1 MSHILYQYI
10 ALTMAAVYLGYCAT
24 EQHRRNHQSWESL
37 VGRLHQA
44 WFAGGSCS
52 VAIAA
57 GRRELWAA
65 YCDAGVIMEMA
76 DFAERNGDAVESS
89 FDASFL
95 NTLRADAIQVRIA
108 VLKAVARLPGTR

>member
-1 MSHILYQYI
+1 
-10 ALTMAAVYLGYCAT
+10 
-24 EQHRRNHQSWESL
+24 
-37 VGRLHQA
+37 
-44 WFAGGSCS
+44 
-52 VAIAA
+52 
-57 GRRELWAA
+57 
-65 YCDAGVIMEMA
+65 MEMA